1 MIFKDDGEFK
11 IKEVIDGQ
19 NLTVDLEE
27 KTLPSVVQLTHVEV
41 YDMKSFDKDI
51 VTTMTVSALQ
61 EIDRDVQTMKGSILD
76 DSRLKTL
83 TVRIGLLENIVASI
97 SKRLESLE
105 NL

>member
-1 MIFKDDGEFK
+1 VIFKDCGEFK

-19 NLTVDLEE
+19 NFTVDLEE
-27 KTLPSVVQLTHVEV
+27 KTLPSVVQLTHVEL
-41 YDMKSFDKDI
+41 YDMKSFNKDI

-83 TVRIGLLENIVASI
+83 TVRISILENIVASI

>member
-1 MIFKDDGEFK
+1 
-11 IKEVIDGQ
+11 
-19 NLTVDLEE
+19 
-27 KTLPSVVQLTHVEV
+27 
-41 YDMKSFDKDI
+41 MKSFDKDI

-83 TVRIGLLENIVASI
+83 NVRIGLLENIVASF

>member
-1 MIFKDDGEFK
+1 MI
-11 IKEVIDGQ
+11 
-19 NLTVDLEE
+19 
-27 KTLPSVVQLTHVEV
+27 QLTHVAG
-41 YDMKSFDKDI
+41 YDIQSLDNAI

-97 SKRLESLE
+97 SERLESLE